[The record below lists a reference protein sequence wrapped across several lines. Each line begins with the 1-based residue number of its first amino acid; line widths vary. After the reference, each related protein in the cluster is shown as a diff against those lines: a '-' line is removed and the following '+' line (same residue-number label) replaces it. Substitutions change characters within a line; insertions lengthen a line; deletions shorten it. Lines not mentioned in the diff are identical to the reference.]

1 MSDDSFKFYKG
12 AFILTLTYALGCA
25 TGYQFHKWR
34 VQWLKRRRERLAI
47 KLQETQKQLELM
59 KI

>member
-12 AFILTLTYALGCA
+12 AFILALTFGLGCA

-47 KLQETQKQLELM
+47 KLQETQKQLELL
-59 KI
+59 KL